1 MNNQLASRALVH
13 AFLCMVITDSTCQL
27 IIPWLDLE
35 EVTFGPA
42 STLVVVELLV
52 VRLRDNR

>member
-1 MNNQLASRALVH
+1 
-13 AFLCMVITDSTCQL
+13 MVITDSTCQL